1 MAVNYHCNTGPHVKV
16 RPFLYI
22 CIMAED
28 EKKDRPKKERK
39 KKYDARLAV
48 KGSFMDLIKA
58 TLKDAEDKSE
68 PKK

>member
-1 MAVNYHCNTGPHVKV
+1 
-16 RPFLYI
+16 
-22 CIMAED
+22 MAED